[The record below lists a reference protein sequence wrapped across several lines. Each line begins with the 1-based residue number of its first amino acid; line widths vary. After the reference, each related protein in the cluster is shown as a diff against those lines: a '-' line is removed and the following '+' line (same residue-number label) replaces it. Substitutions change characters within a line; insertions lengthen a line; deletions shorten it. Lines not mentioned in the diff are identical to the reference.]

1 MLFKAHEILYSIPIL
16 QIKKLRVREVEQL
29 KQGDGDNL
37 KRGLSDSET
46 CS

>member
-1 MLFKAHEILYSIPIL
+1 MLFKAQKILYSIPIL

-29 KQGDGDNL
+29 KPGGADNL
-37 KRGLSDSET
+37 KRGLSDSEM